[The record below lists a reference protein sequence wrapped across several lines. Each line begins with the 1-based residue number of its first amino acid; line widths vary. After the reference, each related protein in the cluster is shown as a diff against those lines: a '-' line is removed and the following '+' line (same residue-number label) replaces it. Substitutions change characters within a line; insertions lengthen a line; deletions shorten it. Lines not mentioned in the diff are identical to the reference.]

1 MNNVIILN
9 LGKGSLTDGFPFV
22 NIRLELE
29 NKVSQSTGN
38 LAPASELCELYSR
51 WQLVYNLLYK
61 TRSIQQR
68 KAHFQLIEE
77 DDDTLFIDETGVT
90 HVSDREFFNLC
101 DELQKQLNCW
111 LNFAGF
117 YPIER
122 QLRKEFNSSDEI
134 RFIIETEAPDV
145 KKLPWHLWQFFQDYP
160 HTEIAFSSLDF
171 ESRKKKFI
179 KNQRVRILAIL
190 GDGSDIDIQ
199 ADKKLLEHL
208 PDAETIFLAEPTR
221 QELDEQLWDKK
232 GWDIFF
238 FAGHSIT
245 ITEENCLGQI
255 YINQQESLTISQLK
269 NALNRAIAQGLQL
282 AIFNSCQGLGLAE
295 QLSDLHIP
303 QIIVMRE
310 PVPDRV
316 AQHFL
321 KNFLTLFAGGHS
333 LYLAVREARERLQG
347 IEGKFPGASWLP
359 VIFQNPAEIP
369 ATWKQLRDK
378 IAPSPLSTG
387 CSFTLPQPK
396 FSTVLMASIAATAL
410 ITGARWLGT
419 LQTWELKAF
428 DWLIQS
434 LPAETAD
441 KRILIIGADEE
452 DIRKYGYPLPD
463 DILVQLL
470 QKLEQ
475 YQPAAIGIDIFR
487 DRPVPEDNTQNYQL
501 LIAQFQGISVKT
513 VENNWQFDDVVIKRI
528 EARSSGYQDLDARGN
543 QLLIYYR
550 NTPQIAQQV
559 TVRDILEKNNYFN
572 PEWIENRVILIG
584 VTAPSVPDFHD
595 TPFGKV
601 RGSSIHAHVV
611 SQLLS
616 AVEDKRPLWWW
627 LPPWGDVLWIFFWSS
642 IGGIIVWRW
651 QSPLSKGLVTGIAI
665 IALYVI
671 CWSIL
676 TKGGWMPF
684 IPSLLV
690 LVVTQV
696 SVFAYTF
703 PQTSRYIKR
712 ALDPFL

>member
-1 MNNVIILN
+1 M
-9 LGKGSLTDGFPFV
+9 
-22 NIRLELE
+22 EL
-29 NKVSQSTGN
+29 V
-38 LAPASELCELYSR
+38 
-51 WQLVYNLLYK
+51 
-61 TRSIQQR
+61 
-68 KAHFQLIEE
+68 
-77 DDDTLFIDETGVT
+77 
-90 HVSDREFFNLC
+90 
-101 DELQKQLNCW
+101 
-111 LNFAGF
+111 
-117 YPIER
+117 
-122 QLRKEFNSSDEI
+122 
-134 RFIIETEAPDV
+134 
-145 KKLPWHLWQFFQDYP
+145 
-160 HTEIAFSSLDF
+160 
-171 ESRKKKFI
+171 
-179 KNQRVRILAIL
+179 
-190 GDGSDIDIQ
+190 
-199 ADKKLLEHL
+199 
-208 PDAETIFLAEPTR
+208 
-221 QELDEQLWDKK
+221 
-232 GWDIFF
+232 
-238 FAGHSIT
+238 
-245 ITEENCLGQI
+245 
-255 YINQQESLTISQLK
+255 
-269 NALNRAIAQGLQL
+269 
-282 AIFNSCQGLGLAE
+282 
-295 QLSDLHIP
+295 
-303 QIIVMRE
+303 IIVMRE

-387 CSFTLPQPK
+387 SFTLPQPK

-470 QKLEQ
+470 QKLEH

-501 LIAQFQGISVKT
+501 LIAQFQKYPNAIAVCGGSNLTNGIAPPEQIPSRQVGFIDLYSDKSQTQGQDNTVRRYLLSRSPNPISSPSRCTTAYSFSLLLAYRYLAKQGISVKT